1 MFVYALVLALMAFS
15 GRQTEPQQ
23 SAESTPVPSTTP
35 PDAPAEYLGIS
46 LAPFLP
52 TPDTIVTR
60 MLEMT
65 HLKAAEKLCD
75 IGSGDGR
82 IVIAAAREFH
92 ADATG
97 IELDDK
103 LARESEEKVRKLGL
117 SQTARIVHGDMLK
130 QRYSQ
135 YDVITVYLL
144 PETNDL
150 IQPILERELKK
161 GARVVAHDFEFR
173 NWRPTTTETIEDDGT
188 GRSHTIFLYQR

>member
-1 MFVYALVLALMAFS
+1 MLFYALVLALLA
-15 GRQTEPQQ
+15 QDPT
-23 SAESTPVPSTTP
+23 PSTGVGGLDNP
-35 PDAPAEYLGIS
+35 PESSGVV

-60 MLEMT
+60 MLELAR
-65 HLKAAEKLCD
+65 LKAAEKMCD

-97 IELDDK
+97 VEIDAK
-103 LARESEEKVRKLGL
+103 LAADSQEKIRKLGL
-117 SQTARIVHGDMLK
+117 SKTARIVHGDMLK

-135 YDVITVYLL
+135 YDVIAVYLL

-161 GARVVAHDFEFR
+161 GARVIAHDFEFR

>member
-1 MFVYALVLALMAFS
+1 MFVYALVLALTAFS
-15 GRQTEPQQ
+15 GHQTEPPQ
-23 SAESTPVPSTTP
+23 SAESTPSPSTSP
-35 PDAPAEYLGIS
+35 EAPAEYLGIS

-60 MLEMT
+60 MLEVA

-97 IELDDK
+97 VELDEK

-173 NWRPTTTETIEDDGT
+173 NWRPTATETIEDDGT

>member
-1 MFVYALVLALMAFS
+1 MFYALVLALCAVS
-15 GRQTEPQQ
+15 GWQTEAQQ
-23 SAESTPVPSTTP
+23 SASSATP
-35 PDAPAEYLGIS
+35 PVNAPDAAPEYLGVS

-60 MLEMT
+60 MLELA

-92 ADATG
+92 ADSTG

-103 LARESEEKVRKLGL
+103 LARESAEKIRKMGL
-117 SQTARIVHGDMLK
+117 SQTARIIHGDMLK

-135 YDVITVYLL
+135 YDVIAVYLL
-144 PETNDL
+144 PETNDM
-150 IQPILERELKK
+150 IQPLLERELKK

-173 NWRPTTTETIEDDGT
+173 NWRPTSTETIEDDGT

>member
-23 SAESTPVPSTTP
+23 SAESTPAPSTAP
-35 PDAPAEYLGIS
+35 EAPAEYLGIS

-60 MLEMT
+60 MLELA

-82 IVIAAAREFH
+82 IVIAAAREYH

-97 IELDDK
+97 VELDDK
-103 LARESEEKVRKLGL
+103 LARESEEKIRKLGL
-117 SQTARIVHGDMLK
+117 SQTARIIHGDMLK

>member
-1 MFVYALVLALMAFS
+1 MFAYALVFAVMAFS
-15 GRQTEPQQ
+15 GQQTEPQQ
-23 SAESTPVPSTTP
+23 SAESTVPSTTP
-35 PDAPAEYLGIS
+35 PEYLGIS

-60 MLEMT
+60 MLEVA

-97 IELDDK
+97 VELDEK
-103 LARESEEKVRKLGL
+103 LARESEEKVHKMGL

>member
-1 MFVYALVLALMAFS
+1 MFFYAFVFTLLAWP
-15 GRQTEPQQ
+15 GQQ
-23 SAESTPVPSTTP
+23 DTT
-35 PDAPAEYLGIS
+35 APANTPDSPSEYLGVS

-60 MLEMT
+60 MLEAA

-75 IGSGDGR
+75 LGSGDGR

-103 LARESEEKVRKLGL
+103 LARESSEKIHKLGL
-117 SQTARIVHGDMLK
+117 SNTARIIHGDMLK

-135 YDVITVYLL
+135 YDVIAVYLL

-173 NWRPTTTETIEDDGT
+173 NWRPIATETIEDDGA